1 MSLISKTK
9 NFPTRDMLAA
19 SQLAL
24 VGLFS
29 VILIANI
36 ELASAE
42 RYLNYEKT
50 LDIDKEALETVF
62 GDPKILP
69 KIFPDFVKAV
79 ESNTNDDNMI
89 AKIKLNLHGFSFY
102 PKVQYSNPYDGT
114 HTIQVI
120 SGDMRGTK
128 INTSFEKTWSFDGR
142 PNKGTIVNMQ
152 LELHQS
158 GLSSV
163 LGIISDQA
171 MLYSVDRFL
180 VGTVNYVNSD
190 NPIDSVAQNQD
201 EIAEESIKQVK
212 KGHRKR

>member
-1 MSLISKTK
+1 VSLISKTK

>member
-1 MSLISKTK
+1 
-9 NFPTRDMLAA
+9 MLAA

-24 VGLFS
+24 VGIFS

-36 ELASAE
+36 QLVSAE

-190 NPIDSVAQNQD
+190 NQIDSVAQNQD

>member
-1 MSLISKTK
+1 
-9 NFPTRDMLAA
+9 MLAA

-29 VILIANI
+29 VILIANSQLVFADTNI
-36 ELASAE
+36 
-42 RYLNYEKT
+42 NYEKT

-69 KIFPDFVKAV
+69 KIFPDLIKTV
-79 ESNTNDDNMI
+79 ESNTNDNKKI
-89 AKIKLNLHGFSFY
+89 AKIKLNLNGFHFY
-102 PKVQYSNPYDGT
+102 PKVQYSNPFDGT
-114 HTIQVI
+114 HIIQVI
-120 SGDMRGTK
+120 SGDMSGTK

-190 NPIDSVAQNQD
+190 NQIDSVAQNQD
-201 EIAEESIKQVK
+201 EISEESIKQAK

>member
-1 MSLISKTK
+1 
-9 NFPTRDMLAA
+9 MLAT

-24 VGLFS
+24 IGLFS
-29 VILIANI
+29 VILIVNT
-36 ELASAE
+36 ELALAE
-42 RYLNYEKT
+42 RQLNYEKT
-50 LDIDKEALETVF
+50 LDIDKESLETVF
-62 GDPKILP
+62 EDPKILP

-89 AKIKLNLHGFSFY
+89 AKIELNLHGFSFY

-180 VGTVNYVNSD
+180 IDTVNYVKSD
-190 NPIDSVAQNQD
+190 NPIDSQVQNHNEID
-201 EIAEESIKQVK
+201 EEESEKKLVK

>member
-1 MSLISKTK
+1 M
-9 NFPTRDMLAA
+9 
-19 SQLAL
+19 
-24 VGLFS
+24 
-29 VILIANI
+29 
-36 ELASAE
+36 
-42 RYLNYEKT
+42 
-50 LDIDKEALETVF
+50 
-62 GDPKILP
+62 
-69 KIFPDFVKAV
+69 
-79 ESNTNDDNMI
+79 
-89 AKIKLNLHGFSFY
+89 
-102 PKVQYSNPYDGT
+102 QYSNPYDGT

-120 SGDMRGTK
+120 SGYMRGTK
-128 INTSFEKTWSFDGR
+128 INTSLEKTWSFDGR

-190 NPIDSVAQNQD
+190 NLSDSQMQNQD

>member
-1 MSLISKTK
+1 
-9 NFPTRDMLAA
+9 MLAA

-42 RYLNYEKT
+42 RHLNYVKT

-62 GDPKILP
+62 EDPKILP

-89 AKIKLNLHGFSFY
+89 AKIELNLHGFSFY

-128 INTSFEKTWSFDGR
+128 INTSLEKTWSFDGR